1 MVHTNFWQ
9 KQIWKNYKKNQESFV
24 NKRKKKQI
32 KQITKHK
39 KYNKI
44 NMLFY
49 MAKQHKAYEFSED
62 GKKMVIMT
70 AEYYDQLQE
79 EKEELIKKIKENLEL
94 LN

>member
-1 MVHTNFWQ
+1 
-9 KQIWKNYKKNQESFV
+9 
-24 NKRKKKQI
+24 
-32 KQITKHK
+32 
-39 KYNKI
+39 
-44 NMLFY
+44 
-49 MAKQHKAYEFSED
+49 MAKQHKAYEFIED